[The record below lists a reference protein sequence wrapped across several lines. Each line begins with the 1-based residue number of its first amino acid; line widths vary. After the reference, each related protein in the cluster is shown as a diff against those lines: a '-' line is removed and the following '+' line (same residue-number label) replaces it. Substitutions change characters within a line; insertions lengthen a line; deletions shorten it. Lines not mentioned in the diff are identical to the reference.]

1 MTVFESSPVGGRLRV
16 VELGGRKYESGGS
29 IIHNSNKYMLDLLEL
44 CQLQKKKPLAGE
56 TFSLGQKNIV
66 FQVIQEEKAAERRWL
81 IFSLPGVGLLPSG
94 QAATG
99 SDLRP
104 APALETG
111 AILPRGPPGLP
122 DHLPP
127 AGQRGGLPQCGGAPD

>member
-1 MTVFESSPVGGRLRV
+1 MFDNSLVGGRLRA

-29 IIHNSNKYMLDLLEL
+29 IIHNTNKYMLDLLEL

-66 FQVIQEEKAAERRWL
+66 FQVIQEEKTAERRWL
-81 IFSLPGVGLLPSG
+81 IFSFSGVGLLPSG

-104 APALETG
+104 PPALETG

-127 AGQRGGLPQCGGAPD
+127 AGQRGGLPHCGGAPD